1 MQKKR
6 LVIGITGASG
16 TIYGIRI
23 LQALRKIESIE
34 THLIVS
40 DAAAICLSHEVDMS
54 LSELKSLA
62 DVVYDVDYFSA
73 PVASG
78 SFKTMGM
85 IIAPC
90 SIKTLSSISN
100 SLSLN
105 LIVRAADVCLKE
117 RRKLLLMVRETPL
130 HLGHLRTMVNVTEMG
145 AVIMPPLPA
154 FYTKPQSLDDIINH
168 SAGRALDYFDIEAP
182 EFMKRWGEDT
192 DRSLTGAHRLKG
204 QAQ

>member
-1 MQKKR
+1 MHKKR

-54 LSELKSLA
+54 LNELKSLA
-62 DVVYDVDYFSA
+62 DVVYDIDHFSA
-73 PVASG
+73 SIASG

-90 SIKTLSSISN
+90 SVKTLSCISN

-117 RRKLLLMVRETPL
+117 RRKLLLMVRETPF
-130 HLGHLRTMVNVTEMG
+130 HLGHLRAMTNVTEMG
-145 AVIMPPLPA
+145 ALIMPPLPA
-154 FYTKPQSLDDIINH
+154 FYTKPQSLDDIVNH
-168 SAGRALDYFDIEAP
+168 SVGRALDYFDIEVP
-182 EFMKRWGEDT
+182 GFMKRWGEDISIPDKT
-192 DRSLTGAHRLKG
+192 LQSCS
-204 QAQ
+204 